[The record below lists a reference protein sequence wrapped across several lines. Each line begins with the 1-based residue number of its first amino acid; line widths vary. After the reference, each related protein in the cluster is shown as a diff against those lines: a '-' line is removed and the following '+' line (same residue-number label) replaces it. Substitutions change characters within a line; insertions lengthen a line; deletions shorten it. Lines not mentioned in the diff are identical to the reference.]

1 MHTPSIRTGPR
12 RRLSFDEDW
21 SFRLT
26 DIPEASAPQFD
37 DSGWRMLDL
46 PHDWSIECDYHPDN
60 PTGKF
65 GAYLPGGIGWYRKTF
80 LLTPELQDKRLYLE
94 FEGVYMNSDVY
105 INGHHLG
112 RRPYGYLGFEYDLT
126 PYLVPDRNV
135 ISVRVDNSL
144 SPSSRWYTGA
154 GIYRHTW
161 LTVTED
167 VHVAHWGTYITTPQ
181 VDERHAAVSVRTEIV
196 NRSDRAR
203 SLTLVSRFLN
213 PEGLGVAEASS
224 EFTVEAG
231 TVLPVQQS
239 VTVTNPAL
247 WSPEHPD
254 LYSLQ
259 SEIRENGHRIDD
271 YITTFGIRYFEFS
284 AEAGFKL
291 NGVSMLLQG
300 VCLHDDGGPVGAAV
314 PEKLWEKRLRMLKE
328 MGCNAVR
335 TSHNPFEPA
344 FYDLCDAIGLMV
356 IDEAFDGWNT
366 PKIPY
371 DYSLYFD
378 EWWEKD
384 LGDMIRRDR
393 NHPSIM
399 MWSIGNEIREQ
410 KVETTVMLQD
420 FVHRLEPTR
429 PVTCGINFVGEAM
442 DENRGVLDIAGY
454 NDGGGACFVY
464 ESDHLNYPD
473 RVMLA
478 TEAPHTL
485 HTRGF
490 YRTQTWWRDKDQ
502 PRIEI
507 PNLTE
512 EEIFTNASIHY
523 SSSYDNCGVRAS
535 ARHSW
540 DFVKKYPYLVGE
552 FRWTGFDY
560 LGETR
565 QYPARSNSA
574 GVIDLANFPK
584 DHYYFYQ
591 SQFTTKPM
599 VHLLP
604 HWTHP
609 GMEGKVIPVW
619 VYTNCEEAEL
629 IVNGCS
635 LGRKPMGEDM
645 YISWDVGYVPGS
657 IEAIAYRDGHAAAR
671 KRFETAGRPAAIKL
685 STDTTDLNTDGRDL
699 AQVSFEIV
707 DSKGR
712 LVPYGDNTVH
722 LTSTGPVEFLGS
734 ENGDIID
741 VTPAKSPSRAAFF
754 GLGMGLYRSTL
765 ESGDIEITAAA
776 IVGERI
782 FLNETTVSISVDS
795 IALRGALSAKS
806 YDIYYTTDGTKP
818 TAASAV
824 YEGSLHIDESCTV
837 RAVVVDRDRVVFE
850 LETTFVKGEQAA
862 AVDTSHGNRREYI
875 PPFRDR
881 PQSPKVCGVWLG
893 NGTRFLL
900 MNNGD
905 VFLFQGSPKAEL
917 AGTWW
922 YELSEGS
929 EDAGRGEIRWAD
941 GTVQPLALESGE
953 GRRLLMLSQNSEPI
967 HLARWKGD
975 ITR

>member
-1 MHTPSIRTGPR
+1 MHTPFIRTGPR
-12 RRLSFDEDW
+12 QRLSFDTGW
-21 SFRLT
+21 SFSLT
-26 DIPEASAPQFD
+26 DVHEASTPRFD
-37 DSGWRMLDL
+37 DSSWRKLDL
-46 PHDWSIECDYHPDN
+46 PHDWSIEGDYHPDN
-60 PTGKF
+60 PSGKF
-65 GAYLPGGIGWYRKTF
+65 GAYLPGGIGWYRKSF
-80 LLTPELQDKRLYLE
+80 LLSPELQDKRLYLE

-154 GIYRHTW
+154 GIYRHVW
-161 LTVTED
+161 LTATED

-181 VDERHAAVSVRTEIV
+181 VAERHAVVSVRTEIA
-196 NRSDRAR
+196 NRSDRVR
-203 SLTLVSRFLN
+203 TVMLVSRFNN
-213 PEGLGVAEASS
+213 PDGLAVAETSS
-224 EFTVEAG
+224 ELTIEAG
-231 TVLPVQQS
+231 AVVPVQQS
-239 VTVTNPAL
+239 ATINDPAL

-259 SEIRENGHRIDD
+259 SEVRENGLCIDD
-271 YITTFGIRYFEFS
+271 YTSTFGIRYLEFS

-291 NGVSMLLQG
+291 NGIPMLLQG
-300 VCLHDDGGPVGAAV
+300 VCLHHDGGPVGAAV
-314 PEKLWEKRLRMLKE
+314 PEKLWEKRFRMLKE

-335 TSHNPFEPA
+335 TSHNPMEPA

-356 IDEAFDGWNT
+356 VDEAFDGWNI
-366 PKIPY
+366 PKIPH

-393 NHPSIM
+393 NHPSII
-399 MWSIGNEIREQ
+399 MWSIGNEIRQQ
-410 KVETTVMLQD
+410 KAETTAMLQD
-420 FVHRLEPTR
+420 FVHWLEPTR
-429 PVTCGINFVGEAM
+429 PVTCGINLVGDVM
-442 DENRGVLDIAGY
+442 DENRGLLDIAGY
-454 NDGGGACFVY
+454 NDGGGACFLY
-464 ESDHLNYPD
+464 ESDHLNYPK

-485 HTRGF
+485 HTRGY

-512 EEIFTNASIHY
+512 EEIFTDASTHY

-540 DFVKKYPYLVGE
+540 GFVKKYPYLVGE

-560 LGETR
+560 LGEAR
-565 QYPARSNSA
+565 QYPERSNSA

-609 GMEGKVIPVW
+609 GLEGVVIPVW

-629 IVNGCS
+629 IVGGRS

-645 YISWDVGYVPGS
+645 YISWDVGYEPGS
-657 IEAIAYRDGHAAAR
+657 IEAVAYRDGQVAAR
-671 KRFETAGRPAAIKL
+671 KRFETADRPAAIKL
-685 STDTTDLNTDGRDL
+685 SADVTDLQADGRDL
-699 AQVSFEIV
+699 AQVTFEIV
-707 DSKGR
+707 DSMGR

-722 LTSTGPVEFLGS
+722 LAATGPVAFLGS
-734 ENGDIID
+734 ENGDMVD
-741 VTPAKSPSRAAFF
+741 VTNAKSPSRAAFF
-754 GLGMGLYRSTL
+754 GLGMGLYHSTM
-765 ESGDIEITAAA
+765 ESGNIEVTAAA
-776 IVGERI
+776 IIGERI
-782 FLNETTVSISVDS
+782 FQNETTVSVSVDS
-795 IALRGALSAKS
+795 IALRGALSGKS
-806 YDIYYTTDGTKP
+806 YGIYYTTDGSKP
-818 TAASAV
+818 SAASAV
-824 YEGSLHIDESCTV
+824 YEKSFIINDSCTV
-837 RAVVVDRDRVVFE
+837 RAVVVDGDRVVFE
-850 LETTFVKGEQAA
+850 LETAFVKGDK
-862 AVDTSHGNRREYI
+862 AVALDTSHCNRREHI
-875 PPFRDR
+875 PPFRNR
-881 PQSPKVCGVWLG
+881 PQSPVVCGVWLG
-893 NGTRFLL
+893 NRMRFLM

-905 VFLFQGSPKAEL
+905 VFRYREAPSPEL
-917 AGTWW
+917 VGTWW

-929 EDAGRGEIRWAD
+929 ADAGQGEIRWAD
-941 GTVQPLALESGE
+941 GTVQHLVLESGE
-953 GRRLLMLSQNSEPI
+953 SPCLLMLSQENERI
-967 HLARWKGD
+967 RLFRKL
-975 ITR
+975 